1 MPQISEPD
9 PNSRHRRAGRTP
21 GKTDSAAPTERPRAV
36 SLGALTEVQ
45 PKFKSAQ
52 IGLLWPEIKEAI
64 AGGHK
69 LRQIWERL
77 GEDGIHLSYS
87 KFRYY
92 IARLKRIET
101 SGKGAAPP
109 SHAAQSVRKGADP
122 VSPAHDPLANLRDRL
137 SKRPGF
143 EFDERP
149 PDIKKLI

>member
-36 SLGALTEVQ
+36 SLGALTEDQ

-52 IGLLWPEIKEAI
+52 IALLWPEIKDAI

-69 LRQIWERL
+69 LRQIWECL
-77 GEDGIHLSYS
+77 GEDGVHLSYS

-92 IARLKRIET
+92 IARLKHTDT
-101 SGKGAAPP
+101 SGQGAPHPRTAPP
-109 SHAAQSVRKGADP
+109 ARKGTDP
-122 VSPAHDPLANLRDRL
+122 VLPAHDPLANLRDRL